1 MYDVILIR
9 FGEIALKGK
18 NRPYF
23 LNKLKNNIKD
33 ICGKLGNHKVRKTHG
48 RLFIYPKG
56 DTEKLIKR
64 LKMIPG
70 IVSLSPG
77 ISLPLSFEKLKEKSL
92 SFFQQEVKDYPTT
105 FKVETKR
112 ANKDFPKNSME
123 INKEIGAHLLQNI
136 SGENNILSVDVHQP
150 EHKLQ
155 IEVRKNHIYLF
166 TRVIRGP
173 GGLPV
178 QSSGKGLL
186 LLSGGIDSPV
196 AGWQA
201 MKRGVKLEALYFHSF
216 PFTGDRAKEKV
227 IDLARILSKY
237 GGEIKLHIGYFTDIQ
252 KAIKEKVPTRFNVT
266 IMRRMMYRMAEKIAR
281 KRNLQVLITG
291 ESIGQVA
298 SQTLE
303 NLTVINRVVDMP
315 VIRPLVGYDKQ
326 EIIKEARKIK
336 TYDISIQPYEDCCTV
351 FVPDHPVTRPDTKE
365 TRNAEKNLEIKSL
378 ISSALTKSETVNIK
392 E

>member
-237 GGEIKLHIGYFTDIQ
+237 GGKIKLHIGYFTDIQ